1 MGENQVRVYFLCA
14 PVVFNLVQFFLLGKR
29 LNVKPVTARQ
39 PMKLARTE
47 ARERRRTEIDEKRKK
62 QHELEVLQKAKEEE
76 SVQQQR
82 VSTLDM
88 PHYDLGQT
96 TESSDGI
103 VPLPRA
109 INDMFQQEEVVV
121 DDPALHE
128 GRSRSFDRIAA
139 RSPASLP
146 RFPLPPRSNADA
158 VGALSG

>member
-14 PVVFNLVQFFLLGKR
+14 PVLFNLVQFFLLGKR

-47 ARERRRTEIDEKRKK
+47 ARERRRTEIDERRRTEIDEKRKK

-109 INDMFQQEEVVV
+109 IMMTIC
-121 DDPALHE
+121 A
-128 GRSRSFDRIAA
+128 
-139 RSPASLP
+139 
-146 RFPLPPRSNADA
+146 
-158 VGALSG
+158 